1 MKDKLDQIR
10 ESAEADLSIFI
21 KLVAPHLM
29 LGAVHE
35 ELIQWWTR
43 SEAKNNQIP
52 KVALFIPVSGRSSTI
67 YGIKS
72 FDIGFLIFQIVDYNL
87 YWHRGHYIHMVHD
100 KLLFHG

>member
-35 ELIQWWTR
+35 ELISFTSSWTH
-43 SEAKNNQIP
+43 EK
-52 KVALFIPVSGRSSTI
+52 
-67 YGIKS
+67 
-72 FDIGFLIFQIVDYNL
+72 
-87 YWHRGHYIHMVHD
+87 
-100 KLLFHG
+100 